1 MKPAASSKSERTE
14 VDSAAEMGNGAT
26 RTQERMAA
34 AVGQLAEAPVE
45 FETALDVPRGG
56 VLLALPALLS
66 TGLLR
71 YTGALYSLP
80 NGFYGIDSIF
90 LLLALMALSRIRSVE
105 QLRYVP
111 PGEWGNLLGLDR
123 IPEVRTLRAKLAI
136 LCRQAGQAARWQAA
150 LAKEWL
156 VGVSDAGMVFY
167 ADGHVRVYHGDLTEL
182 PRHYVTRERLCLR
195 ATTDYWINAMD
206 GQPFFY
212 INKEVDPGLIAALSK
227 DLVPMLEQY
236 VPISAELQAR
246 MDANPL
252 QHRFMLVFDR
262 EGYSP
267 AMFAEMRTKRIAVLS
282 YHKYPKED
290 WRAEEFTE
298 RAVKLVSGEQVEMR
312 LAERGTRLSN
322 GLWVRQVRKLSD
334 NGKQT
339 AILSTNYEND
349 PMHLAAS
356 MFARWSQENFFR
368 YMRQHYGL
376 DRLAEY
382 GTEAIPDTVRV
393 VNPAWRQL
401 DSQIRRL
408 NGKRQRDRATFGAQS
423 LAGELS
429 DKTVSEYQ
437 QKQAELQESIEHAG
451 KQLEMLKEQRRKTE
465 HHIPLAQLPEEQ
477 RFNKLLPER
486 KHFID
491 TIKMISYRAETSMA
505 SVLREVMA
513 RSDDARSL
521 LCQVYNT
528 EADLLPDPLS
538 KTLTVSIH
546 HLTNAAHD
554 LALQHLCK
562 ELNATETT
570 FPGTDLRLIYKIGQ
584 C

>member
-1 MKPAASSKSERTE
+1 
-14 VDSAAEMGNGAT
+14 
-26 RTQERMAA
+26 
-34 AVGQLAEAPVE
+34 
-45 FETALDVPRGG
+45 
-56 VLLALPALLS
+56 
-66 TGLLR
+66 
-71 YTGALYSLP
+71 
-80 NGFYGIDSIF
+80 
-90 LLLALMALSRIRSVE
+90 
-105 QLRYVP
+105 
-111 PGEWGNLLGLDR
+111 
-123 IPEVRTLRAKLAI
+123 
-136 LCRQAGQAARWQAA
+136 
-150 LAKEWL
+150 
-156 VGVSDAGMVFY
+156 VFY
-167 ADGHVRVYHGDLTEL
+167 ADGHVRVYHGDLTQL

-212 INKEVDPGLIAALSK
+212 INKAVDPGLIAALRQ
-227 DLVPMLEQY
+227 DLVPLLEQY
-236 VPISAELQAR
+236 APISAELQAQ
-246 MDANPL
+246 MDANPR

-267 AMFAEMRTKRIAVLS
+267 EMFAEMSSKRIAVLS
-282 YHKYPKED
+282 YHKFPRED
-290 WRAEEFTE
+290 WRAEEFTD
-298 RAVKLVSGEQVEMR
+298 RPVKLVSGEQVEMR

-322 GLWVRQVRKLSD
+322 GLWVRQVRKLSKS
-334 NGKQT
+334 GKQT

-408 NGKRQRDRATFGAQS
+408 NGKRQRDMATFGAQS

-429 DKTVSEYQ
+429 EQTVTQYQ
-437 QKQAELQESIEHAG
+437 QRQAELQENIEHTG
-451 KQLEMLKEQRRKTE
+451 KQLELLKEQRRKTE
-465 HHIPLAQLPEEQ
+465 HHVTLAQLPEEQ
-477 RFNKLLPER
+477 RFQKLIPER

-513 RSDDARSL
+513 RSDDARAL

-570 FPGTDLRLIYKIGQ
+570 FPGTDLRMTYKLGS

>member
-1 MKPAASSKSERTE
+1 
-14 VDSAAEMGNGAT
+14 
-26 RTQERMAA
+26 
-34 AVGQLAEAPVE
+34 
-45 FETALDVPRGG
+45 VP
-56 VLLALPALLS
+56 
-66 TGLLR
+66 
-71 YTGALYSLP
+71 
-80 NGFYGIDSIF
+80 
-90 LLLALMALSRIRSVE
+90 
-105 QLRYVP
+105 
-111 PGEWGNLLGLDR
+111 LLG
-123 IPEVRTLRAKLAI
+123 
-136 LCRQAGQAARWQAA
+136 Q
-150 LAKEWL
+150 
-156 VGVSDAGMVFY
+156 Y
-167 ADGHVRVYHGDLTEL
+167 A
-182 PRHYVTRERLCLR
+182 
-195 ATTDYWINAMD
+195 
-206 GQPFFY
+206 
-212 INKEVDPGLIAALSK
+212 
-227 DLVPMLEQY
+227 
-236 VPISAELQAR
+236 PISPELQAQ
-246 MDANPL
+246 MDANPR

-267 AMFAEMRTKRIAVLS
+267 EMFAGMSSKRIAVLS
-282 YHKYPKED
+282 SHKFRGED

-298 RAVKLVSGEQVEMR
+298 RPVRLVSGEQVEMR

-322 GLWVRQVRKLSD
+322 GLWVRQVRKLS
-334 NGKQT
+334 NSGKRK

-349 PMHLAAS
+349 PMRLAAS
-356 MFARWSQENFFR
+356 MFARWSEENFFR

-429 DKTVSEYQ
+429 EKTVTEYQ
-437 QKQAELQESIEHAG
+437 QRQAELQKSIEHTG
-451 KQLEMLKEQRRKTE
+451 EQLELLKEQRRKTE
-465 HHIPLAQLPEEQ
+465 HHVTLTQLPEEQ
-477 RFNKLLPER
+477 RFQRLIPER

-513 RSDDARSL
+513 RSDDARAL

-546 HLTNAAHD
+546 HFTNAAHD

-570 FPGTDLRLIYKIGQ
+570 FSGTDLRMIYKIGS